1 MVSVAQI
8 ASAAV
13 LAVAVQAQR
22 PGAGKTATPEFTEL
36 MDSVSENWSSYYNF
50 ITSGLPVLQRIRT
63 SEYGWLTAAFG
74 GTSIPTTFD
83 EAFVSKAILG
93 GAFGAYKTPAEG
105 TEVSSP
111 TAATEGSAAPST
123 TGESAAPSTTG
134 ESATPSATGESAAAS
149 ATAASKAK
157 STGAPEASELS
168 DDDVESEKPGASSGA
183 AKSSGAVKSAATT
196 KDSATTK
203 ESSNGAAKVA
213 GSFAAAAAVAAAA
226 FF

>member
-1 MVSVAQI
+1 MVSVTQI

-22 PGAGKTATPEFTEL
+22 PGGGKTATPEFSEL

-111 TAATEGSAAPST
+111 TAATEGLLPF
-123 TGESAAPSTTG
+123 GYWG
-134 ESATPSATGESAAAS
+134 
-149 ATAASKAK
+149 AK

-183 AKSSGAVKSAATT
+183 AKSGAVKSSATT

-203 ESSNGAAKVA
+203 GSPNGAAKVA